1 MTKYLT
7 NQHFLKRENWASIY
21 HNYLYLGLD
30 FDQKKFGKFL
40 SCSSSDNLTCED
52 LSKSKDEICKPLFH
66 ASNLSNDT
74 LLIVLLAAILFFA
87 ILIFVFDV
95 IISVKSDTSY
105 YNDTSNI
112 ALIIYICLIS
122 TIYLIFSRGNFE
134 TKLFCAINYDEQ
146 ICNDQVKP
154 LLYSGNF
161 HSSENAILS
170 SSCELQWKDDVFVRG
185 SKISYKIRNFC
196 RFRTL
201 TFYETIKKRRSNLLP
216 GQVFVISIFDFGQSI
231 LFGRYC

>member
-30 FDQKKFGKFL
+30 FDQKKFGDYL
-40 SCSSSDNLTCED
+40 PCSSAENVTCED
-52 LSKSKDEICKPLFH
+52 LSKSKDKICKPLFH

-74 LLIVLLAAILFFA
+74 LLVVLLAAILFFA

-112 ALIIYICLIS
+112 ALLLYICLIS

-146 ICNDQVKP
+146 ICNDQVQP
-154 LLYSGNF
+154 LLYTGNF

-170 SSCELQWKDDVFVRG
+170 SSCELQWKDDVFVQG
-185 SKISYKIRNFC
+185 SKISYKIQNFC
-196 RFRTL
+196 CFRTS
-201 TFYETIKKRRSNLLP
+201 TFYETMNNRKANLLR
-216 GQVFVISIFDFGQSI
+216 GIVLSHFVT
-231 LFGRYC
+231 

>member
-7 NQHFLKRENWASIY
+7 NQHFWERENWASIY

-40 SCSSSDNLTCED
+40 PCSSSDNLTCED
-52 LSKSKDEICKPLFH
+52 LSKSKDRICKPLFH

-74 LLIVLLAAILFFA
+74 LLIVLLATILFFA

-105 YNDTSNI
+105 YDDTSNI
-112 ALIIYICLIS
+112 SLIIYICLIS

-146 ICNDQVKP
+146 ICNDQVKS
-154 LLYSGNF
+154 LLYTGNF

-170 SSCELQWKDDVFVRG
+170 SSCELQWKNDVFVRG

>member
-40 SCSSSDNLTCED
+40 PCSSSDNLTCED
-52 LSKSKDEICKPLFH
+52 LSKSKDRICKPLFH

-74 LLIVLLAAILFFA
+74 LLIVLLATILFFA

-105 YNDTSNI
+105 YDDTSNI
-112 ALIIYICLIS
+112 SLIIYICLIS

-146 ICNDQVKP
+146 ICNDKVKP
-154 LLYSGNF
+154 LLYTGNF

-170 SSCELQWKDDVFVRG
+170 SSCELRWKNDVFVRG
-185 SKISYKIRNFC
+185 SKIFDSGQTRLFG
-196 RFRTL
+196 
-201 TFYETIKKRRSNLLP
+201 SNLRTFFHLIP
-216 GQVFVISIFDFGQSI
+216 NFIKVSIPEI
-231 LFGRYC
+231 LNVTTRNLGVLI